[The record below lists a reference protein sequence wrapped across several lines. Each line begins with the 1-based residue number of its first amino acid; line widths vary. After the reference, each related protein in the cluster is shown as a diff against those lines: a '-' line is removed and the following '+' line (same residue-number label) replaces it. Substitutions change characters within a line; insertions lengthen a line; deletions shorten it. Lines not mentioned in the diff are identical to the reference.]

1 MARIEE
7 VGIACGD
14 ITLEA
19 AAHLPDGEPRGAVVV
34 CHPHPLYG
42 GNMESHVVTTL
53 ARTLADNGLAALRFN
68 FRGVGRSGGQHAQGL
83 GEQQDVLAALEAARE
98 LGRPQAPVGL
108 AGYSFGA
115 VMAAAVMAAVMAESD
130 AARAG
135 ALALISP
142 PAAALPQAA
151 LARPDLPKLLMVG
164 SEDPIASPAQLEELT
179 LSWGE
184 SAELVVLPG
193 IDHFWSD
200 GFEGPAARISAW
212 FLKMLGSD
220 GPPYQ

>member
-68 FRGVGRSGGQHAQGL
+68 FRGAGRSGGQHGQGVS
-83 GEQQDVLAALEAARE
+83 EQQDVLAALEAASE
-98 LGRPQAPVGL
+98 LGPPAAPMGL

-115 VMAAAVMAAVMAESD
+115 VMAAAVMATQPE
-130 AARAG
+130 RAS

-142 PAAALPQAA
+142 PAAALPAEA
-151 LARPDLPKLLMVG
+151 LARTDLPKLLMVG
-164 SEDPIASPAQLEELT
+164 AEDPIASPAQLEELA
-179 LSWGE
+179 LIWGE
-184 SAELVVLPG
+184 SAELVMLPG
-193 IDHFWSD
+193 IDHFWPD
-200 GFEGPAARISAW
+200 GFDYPAARISAW
-212 FLKMLGSD
+212 FLKTLGGGAS
-220 GPPYQ
+220 YQ

>member
-19 AAHLPDGEPRGAVVV
+19 AAHLPDSEPRGAVVV

-42 GNMESHVVTTL
+42 GNMESHVVATL

-68 FRGVGRSGGQHAQGL
+68 FRGAGRSGGQHGRGQA
-83 GEQQDVLAALEAARE
+83 EQQDVLAALEAAGE
-98 LGRPQAPVGL
+98 LLGRPRAPVGL

-115 VMAAAVMAAVMAESD
+115 LVAAAVMATPVK
-130 AARAG
+130 RAG
-135 ALALISP
+135 ALVLISP
-142 PAAALPQAA
+142 PAAALPAAA
-151 LARPDLPKLLMVG
+151 LTRADLPKLLMVG
-164 SEDPIASPAQLEELT
+164 SEDPIASPAQLEELA

-184 SAELVVLPG
+184 SAELIILPG
-193 IDHFWSD
+193 IDHFWPD
-200 GFEGPAARISAW
+200 GFEYPAARISAW
-212 FLKMLGSD
+212 FLKTLGN
-220 GPPYQ
+220 GGTFYQ